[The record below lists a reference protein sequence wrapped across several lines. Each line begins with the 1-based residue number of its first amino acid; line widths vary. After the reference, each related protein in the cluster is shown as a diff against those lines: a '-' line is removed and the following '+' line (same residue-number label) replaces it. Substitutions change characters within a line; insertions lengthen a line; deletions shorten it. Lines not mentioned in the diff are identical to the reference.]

1 MTFIDLGVY
10 LLLGVVMNILNF
22 NSVGDYMPDI
32 KPAKFYIPEWYKN
45 IKGYNK
51 NNLKIQEGT
60 HIPIENLKSCMP
72 FFDSLS
78 TGYIVELAQDI
89 YVENKEGKPK
99 INWRVSPDPLGIRDT
114 GENIIP
120 IPHGYSEIHFV
131 WKYPH
136 ILNAKKGYSA
146 IVTHPFNRHDLPFIS
161 LTGIMD
167 LDILVGNGNIPFFIQ
182 EGFEGLIPRGT
193 PILQIIPFKRESWKI
208 NKDDSL
214 IEKNNKENIDRGR
227 SLIGWYKLNRW
238 QKKEFN

>member
-1 MTFIDLGVY
+1 
-10 LLLGVVMNILNF
+10 MNILNF
-22 NSVGDYMPDI
+22 NSVGDYMPDV
-32 KPAKFYIPEWYKN
+32 KPAKAHIPEWYKA

-51 NNLKIQEGT
+51 NNLKIEKGKHT
-60 HIPIENLKSCMP
+60 PIDNLKSCMP

-89 YVENKEGKPK
+89 YVKNEQGQPE
-99 INWRVSPDPLGIRDT
+99 INWRGVPDPLSAREV

-120 IPHGYSEIHFV
+120 VPHGCSETHFA

-146 IVTHPFNRHDLPFIS
+146 IITHPFNRHDLPFVS
-161 LTGIMD
+161 LTGIID
-167 LDILVGNGNIPFFIQ
+167 IDILVGNGNVPFFIK

-208 NKDDSL
+208 KKDDSL
-214 IEKNNKENIDRGR
+214 IEKNYKENIDKER
-227 SLIGWYKLNRW
+227 SMIGWYKINRW

>member
-1 MTFIDLGVY
+1 
-10 LLLGVVMNILNF
+10 MNILNF

-32 KPAKFYIPEWYKN
+32 KPAKTHIPEWYKN

-51 NNLKIQEGT
+51 NNLKIQEGQNSPVT
-60 HIPIENLKSCMP
+60 NLKSCMP
-72 FFDSLS
+72 FFDSFN
-78 TGYIVELAQDI
+78 TGYMIELAQDV
-89 YVENKEGKPK
+89 YVEIKDGLPCFHWTSE
-99 INWRVSPDPLGIRDT
+99 PDPIGVRDV

-120 IPHGYSEIHFV
+120 IPHGYSQTHFT
-131 WKYPH
+131 WKNPH

-167 LDILVGNGNIPFFIQ
+167 IDILVGNGNIPFFVQ

-193 PILQIIPFKRESWKI
+193 PILQVIPFKRESWKI

-214 IEKNNKENIDRGR
+214 IEKNNKENIDKRR
-227 SLIGWYKLNRW
+227 SMIGWYKTNRW

>member
-1 MTFIDLGVY
+1 
-10 LLLGVVMNILNF
+10 MNILNF

>member
-1 MTFIDLGVY
+1 
-10 LLLGVVMNILNF
+10 MNILNF

-60 HIPIENLKSCMP
+60 NIPIENLKSCMP

-78 TGYIVELAQDI
+78 IGYIVELAQDL

-99 INWRVSPDPLGIRDT
+99 INWRVGPDPLGIRET

-182 EGFEGLIPRGT
+182 KDFEGLIPRGT

-227 SLIGWYKLNRW
+227 SLIGWYKTNRW

>member
-1 MTFIDLGVY
+1 
-10 LLLGVVMNILNF
+10 MNILNF

-32 KPAKFYIPEWYKN
+32 KPAKSHIPEWYKN

-51 NNLKIQEGT
+51 NNLKFDQYT
-60 HIPIENLKSCMP
+60 NSPTLNLKSCMP
-72 FFDSLS
+72 FFDSLN

-89 YVENKEGKPK
+89 YVQIRDGIPW
-99 INWRVSPDPLGIRDT
+99 ISWMSQPDPLGVREV

-120 IPHGYSEIHFV
+120 TPHGYSQTHFV

-136 ILNAKKGYSA
+136 ILSAKNGYSA

-161 LTGIMD
+161 LTGII
-167 LDILVGNGNIPFFIQ
+167 DIDVLVGNGSIPFFIQ

-214 IEKNNKENIDRGR
+214 IEKNNKETIDKQR
-227 SLIGWYKLNRW
+227 SMIGWYKSKRW

>member
-1 MTFIDLGVY
+1 
-10 LLLGVVMNILNF
+10 MNILNF

-32 KPAKFYIPEWYKN
+32 KPAKTHIPEWYKN

-51 NNLKIQEGT
+51 NNLKIQEGQNV
-60 HIPIENLKSCMP
+60 PITNLKSCMP
-72 FFDSLS
+72 FFDSFN
-78 TGYIVELAQDI
+78 TGYIVELAQDL
-89 YVENKEGKPK
+89 YVEVKDGQPK
-99 INWRVSPDPLGIRDT
+99 INWRENPDPLGVREI

-120 IPHGYSEIHFV
+120 TPHGYSETHFI

-167 LDILVGNGNIPFFIQ
+167 IDTLVGNGNIPFYIQ

-208 NKDDSL
+208 KKDDSL
-214 IEKNNKENIDRGR
+214 IEKNNKENIDKNR
-227 SLIGWYKLNRW
+227 SMIGWYKSNRW

>member
-1 MTFIDLGVY
+1 
-10 LLLGVVMNILNF
+10 MNILNF

-32 KPAKFYIPEWYKN
+32 KPAKQYIPEWYKD

-51 NNLKIQEGT
+51 NNLKFEKESHFPMI
-60 HIPIENLKSCMP
+60 NLKSCMP
-72 FFDSLS
+72 FFDAFAS
-78 TGYIVELAQDI
+78 GYMVELAQDL
-89 YVENKEGKPK
+89 YVEIKDGKPK
-99 INWRVSPDPLGIRDT
+99 INWKAAPNPVAVREVE
-114 GENIIP
+114 ENIIP
-120 IPHGYSEIHFV
+120 TPHGYSDSHFV

-161 LTGIMD
+161 LTGIV
-167 LDILVGNGNIPFFIQ
+167 DIDVLVGNGNIPFFIK

-208 NKDDSL
+208 NKNDSL
-214 IEKNNKENIDRGR
+214 IEKNNKENIEKER
-227 SLIGWYKLNRW
+227 SMIGWYKSNRW